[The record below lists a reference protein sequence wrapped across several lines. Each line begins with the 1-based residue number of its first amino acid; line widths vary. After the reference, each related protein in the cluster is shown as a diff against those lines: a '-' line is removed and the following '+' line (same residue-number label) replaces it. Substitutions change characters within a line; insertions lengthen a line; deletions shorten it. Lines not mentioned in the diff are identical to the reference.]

1 MGKGG
6 NVRRLKMLVL
16 VCSMTVIHAMAA
28 DVYRW
33 TDKNGVVNYSDQ
45 SPTDKAANVQQRDL
59 SLNVIDGQGSYAM
72 DNVSKQHPV
81 TLYSTECGPVCDNAR
96 DLLKQRGVPFTYKD
110 PMTDKAAAKAI
121 GQGKTGN
128 FRLPLLKIG
137 KKTLKGFS
145 AQQWADAL
153 DEAGYPKHASP
164 DDIRHPPEAPVAPP
178 PPPPSNPF
186 FTR

>member
-1 MGKGG
+1 MQF
-6 NVRRLKMLVL
+6 RLFFL
-16 VCSMTVIHAMAA
+16 VCGMTATHVMAA

-33 TDKNGVVNYSDQ
+33 TDNNGVVNYSDQ
-45 SPTDKAANVQQRDL
+45 APIEKTANVQEKNL
-59 SLNVIDGQGSYAM
+59 AINVIDEQGSYTM
-72 DNVSKQHPV
+72 NNVSKQYPV
-81 TLYSTECGPVCDNAR
+81 TLYSTECGPICDDAR
-96 DLLKQRGVPFTYKD
+96 DLLKQRGIPFTYKD

-145 AQQWADAL
+145 AQQWTAAL
-153 DEAGYPKHASP
+153 DEAGYPKHVSP
-164 DDIRHPPEAPVAPP
+164 NDIRHPPTPLAPP
-178 PPPPSNPF
+178 PPPPPPNPF